1 MVQEAEG
8 PLLRRTVDLSEA
20 ETKTDLVPVDPVMR
34 CSLTTAGSPGQV
46 PDRKDICSCSVAQS
60 CPTLCN
66 PMDFSLLGP
75 SIHGDSSRNNTGVG
89 CQPSYKGSSQPM
101 DWTQIS
107 RIAGG
112 FFTVWATWEAHI
124 TYILLSAKGVKKV
137 NCRDKEGS
145 LQGLLT
151 K

>member
-20 ETKTDLVPVDPVMR
+20 ETKTDLVPVDPVMG

-75 SIHGDSSRNNTGVG
+75 SIHGDSPSTNTGVG
-89 CQPSYKGSSQPM
+89 CQPSSKGSSQPM
-101 DWTQIS
+101 DWTQVS

-137 NCRDKEGS
+137 NCRDKEDS